1 MSKFSALAAGF
12 TALLLSAQFASAQ
25 TAAPSGN
32 RKGPGPLA
40 ACKVELEKFCATV
53 ERGGGRK
60 IKCLQE
66 HTADLSTDCKSG
78 ITAATAARAERKA
91 GAAAA
96 EKQ

>member
-25 TAAPSGN
+25 TAAPSGSPMA
-32 RKGPGPLA
+32 RPP
-40 ACKVELEKFCATV
+40 CKVELEKFCATV
-53 ERGGGRK
+53 ERGGRN

-66 HTADLSTDCKSG
+66 HTADLYRLQERHHSSNRRRR
-78 ITAATAARAERKA
+78 RAIR

>member
-1 MSKFSALAAGF
+1 MSKFSAIAAGF
-12 TALLLSAQFASAQ
+12 TALMLSAQFASAQ
-25 TAAPSGN
+25 TAAPSGDP
-32 RKGPGPLA
+32 KGTGPLA

-66 HTADLSTDCKSG
+66 HTADLSADCKSG
-78 ITAATAARAERKA
+78 ITAAIASRAERKA
-91 GAAAA
+91 GAAAP